1 MRSSMMMALISE
13 LWTASLA
20 FAAPV
25 IDVGTII
32 LQANKPGQI
41 VPVLVSGGD
50 PVTGFNLR
58 AQIGDGINPSPIFQS
73 ISFAGG
79 IWGVDPTTIGYLV
92 AGQEQYA
99 QFSVAFDESVTVPA
113 NGLLATLTID
123 TTGITTESVYPL
135 KLSGAQSINQD
146 SDFLLSG
153 GGDLILAPVIK
164 NGTLHV
170 VVPEPSTLGLLGIAS
185 FMVCLRRR
193 WVAHD

>member
-1 MRSSMMMALISE
+1 MRSSIIMALIAG

-25 IDVGTII
+25 IDVGTIT

-79 IWGVDPTTIGYLV
+79 IWDAHPSTTTGNLV
-92 AGQEQYA
+92 AGFDEYA
-99 QFSVAFDESVTVPA
+99 QLSVAFNTNVTVPA
-113 NGLLATLTID
+113 TGVLTMLTID
-123 TTGITTESVYPL
+123 TTGITTDSVYAL
-135 KLSGAQSINQD
+135 KLSGVELIGQD
-146 SDFLLSG
+146 SDLLLSG
-153 GGDLILAPVIK
+153 GSTLTPTIK

-170 VVPEPSTLGLLGIAS
+170 VVPEPSALGLLGIAS
-185 FMVCLRRR
+185 VMVCLRRR

>member
-1 MRSSMMMALISE
+1 MRSSMMMALIAG

-25 IDVGTII
+25 IDVGTIT
-32 LQANKPGQI
+32 LEANKPGQI

-50 PVTGFNLR
+50 SVTGFNLR

-79 IWGVDPTTIGYLV
+79 IWDAHASTTTGELV
-92 AGQEQYA
+92 AGFDEYA
-99 QFSVAFDESVTVPA
+99 QLSVAFNANVTVPA
-113 NGLLATLTID
+113 NGVLAMLTID
-123 TTGITTESVYPL
+123 TTGITTDSVYAL
-135 KLSGAQSINQD
+135 KLSGVELIGQD
-146 SDFLLSG
+146 SDLLLSG
-153 GGDLILAPVIK
+153 GSTLTPTIK

-170 VVPEPSTLGLLGIAS
+170 VVPEPSALGLLGIAS
-185 FMVCLRRR
+185 VMVCLRRR